1 MQNHQV
7 VRTAHLNHQGSLF
20 GGQLLQWVD
29 ECAYMAAKKDLYAK
43 NEAYQ
48 YPSYFG
54 SHASMVDQTLTD
66 ALHKVLAGEV
76 PDLQEDQL
84 ALVKKLIKHPADDL
98 VVLRDE
104 HKEPYSTSRKL
115 LDNGM
120 ADPNRYAQSRVEYL
134 CAAKKD

>member
-1 MQNHQV
+1 
-7 VRTAHLNHQGSLF
+7 
-20 GGQLLQWVD
+20 
-29 ECAYMAAKKDLYAK
+29 MAAPKKDLYAK
-43 NEAYQ
+43 GESYK

-54 SHASMVDQTLTD
+54 SHASMVDEELTA
-66 ALHKVLAGEV
+66 ALQKVVAGEM
-76 PDLQEDQL
+76 PDLKEDQL
-84 ALVKKLIKHPADDL
+84 AVVKKLIKQPADDL

-134 CAAKKD
+134 CAAKKGE